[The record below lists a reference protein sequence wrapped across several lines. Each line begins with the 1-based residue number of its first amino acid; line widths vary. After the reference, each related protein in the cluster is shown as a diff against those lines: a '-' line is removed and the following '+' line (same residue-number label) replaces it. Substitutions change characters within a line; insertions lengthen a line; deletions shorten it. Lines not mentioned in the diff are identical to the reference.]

1 MCAVAD
7 RVRERRRHE
16 SHDPR
21 LAADAGHALV
31 LLALRRPVYGF
42 SLYLLTFFMFPQ
54 FWWWG
59 RGLPD
64 LRWNLYAGLVLAVAT
79 LAHRAMTRSARR
91 CPHRRVLLLL
101 LAINATLIHFILAPN
116 RAISEDTY
124 VLLLKFTALLVFVT
138 MCIRD
143 RADLRIAMWSMA
155 LGAAYIGYEVTI
167 NDRGSLSGGRLEG
180 IGAAGVAN
188 ANQLAS
194 LMATIL
200 PLTGALFLT
209 GSRRE
214 KIGAFIVAPLILN
227 VLLLCNSRGA
237 FLATLAAGV
246 IFVVCALRG
255 PAAKKAKQGL
265 ALGSLAIFLLLGDP
279 DIINRFATVF
289 VGGDERD
296 SSAES
301 RLVFWSAALEMI
313 ADHPLGAGGDGFASA
328 YGARYLA
335 GPARPIHNGYLT
347 EAADWGLQGFALRM
361 LLLASAIAIAWR
373 TLRVRKLLEDGDAVI
388 LGACLLTAMT
398 AYLGTSVFGDYIDEE
413 WGYWMIALIV
423 VYERLYAERVP
434 SVTST
439 LESST
444 SQMTASRTVTPPRA
458 VPTGA
463 VWRQKG
469 VS

>member
-1 MCAVAD
+1 MSLTTIVW
-7 RVRERRRHE
+7 
-16 SHDPR
+16 
-21 LAADAGHALV
+21 LITLV
-31 LLALRRPVYGF
+31 TLFVLALRRPVYGF
-42 SLYLLTFFMFPQ
+42 SLYLLTFFMFPK

-59 RGLPD
+59 RDLPE
-64 LRWNLYAGLVLAVAT
+64 LRWNFYAAIVLAVAT
-79 LAHRAMTRSARR
+79 LAHWTMAEDRPKMPASVRA
-91 CPHRRVLLLL
+91 LLIL
-101 LAINATLIHFILAPN
+101 LAMNATMIHFFLAPN

-124 VLLLKFTALLVFVT
+124 VLLLKFTALLVAVT
-138 MCIRD
+138 MAIRD
-143 RADLRIAMWSMA
+143 RAELRIAMWSIV

-167 NDRGSLSGGRLEG
+167 NERGSLSGGRLEG

-214 KIGAFIVAPLILN
+214 KIAAFIVAPFILN

-246 IFVVCALRG
+246 VFVLCAVLG
-255 PAAKKAKQGL
+255 PSAKKARRGL
-265 ALGSLAIFLLLGDP
+265 VLGALAIFLLLGDP

-289 VGGDERD
+289 VGGEEMD

-301 RLVFWSAALEMI
+301 RLVFWSAAVEMI

-335 GPARPIHNGYLT
+335 GPSRPIHNGYLT
-347 EAADWGLQGFALRM
+347 EAADWGIQGFVLRM
-361 LLLASAIAIAWR
+361 LLVASVIAIARR
-373 TLRVRKLLEDGDAVI
+373 TVRDRKLLQDGDAVI
-388 LGACLLTAMT
+388 VGACLLTAMT

-413 WGYWMIALIV
+413 WGYWLIALIL
-423 VYERLYAERVP
+423 VYARLYAWEVP
-434 SVTST
+434 SPVPA
-439 LESST
+439 LDPIGL
-444 SQMTASRTVTPPRA
+444 ASPAPVARVDVQPTHLPP
-458 VPTGA
+458 GA
-463 VWRQKG
+463 PAWRQKG
-469 VS
+469 SPS

>member
-1 MCAVAD
+1 MSLTTIAW
-7 RVRERRRHE
+7 
-16 SHDPR
+16 
-21 LAADAGHALV
+21 LV
-31 LLALRRPVYGF
+31 TLVTLFVLALRRPVYGF

-59 RGLPD
+59 RGLPQ

-79 LAHRAMTRSARR
+79 VCHRVISSDRPAAIPAFVRA
-91 CPHRRVLLLL
+91 LLIL
-101 LAINATLIHFILAPN
+101 LAANATIIHFILAPD
-116 RAISEDTY
+116 RALSEDTY
-124 VLLLKFTALLVFVT
+124 VLLLKFILLLVVVT

-209 GSRRE
+209 GSRQE
-214 KIGAFIVAPLILN
+214 KIAAFIVAPFILN

-237 FLATLAAGV
+237 FLATIAAGV
-246 IFVVCALRG
+246 VFVFCARG
-255 PAAKKAKQGL
+255 PAVKKAKQGL
-265 ALGSLAIFLLLGDP
+265 ALGGLAVFLLLGDP
-279 DIINRFATVF
+279 DILNRFTTVF
-289 VGGDERD
+289 VSEEERD

-313 ADHPLGAGGDGFASA
+313 ADHPLGAGGDGFQA
-328 YGARYLA
+328 YAGGYLS
-335 GPARPIHNGYLT
+335 GPVRPIHNGYLT
-347 EAADWGLQGFALRM
+347 EAADWGIQGLALR
-361 LLLASAIAIAWR
+361 LLLLVGVILIAAR
-373 TLRVRKLLEDGDAVI
+373 TLKTCKLLGDGDAVI

-398 AYLGTSVFGDYIDEE
+398 AYLGTAVFGDYIDEE
-413 WGYWMIALIV
+413 WGYWMMALIV
-423 VYERLYAERVP
+423 VYARLYTRDMP
-434 SVTST
+434 SPIPALDPSGLTPQRQVT
-439 LESST
+439 LGDV
-444 SQMTASRTVTPPRA
+444 QATPLPS
-458 VPTGA
+458 GA
-463 VWRQKG
+463 PAMRRQG
-469 VS
+469 LPS